1 MLRHDVKAADV
12 KLSALTQ
19 PLEVDREVVN
29 DSKDESPAF
38 QTLGNDGYGL
48 ILFLSPDLIMDTA
61 VRCDQH
67 FGACQFEW

>member
-19 PLEVDREVVN
+19 PLEVDREVVK
-29 DSKDESPAF
+29 DSKGESPAF

-48 ILFLSPDLIMDTA
+48 ILF
-61 VRCDQH
+61 
-67 FGACQFEW
+67 